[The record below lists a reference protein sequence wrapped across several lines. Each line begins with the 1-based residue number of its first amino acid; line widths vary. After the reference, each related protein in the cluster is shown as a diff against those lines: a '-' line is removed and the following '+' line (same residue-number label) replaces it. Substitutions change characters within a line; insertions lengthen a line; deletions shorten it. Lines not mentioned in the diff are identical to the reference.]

1 MLELFCF
8 QDKLGLFFHRLV
20 SHQTYDIVIMM
31 FILLNT
37 FVMCIEYH
45 GQSEQF
51 QKVLKE
57 INQVFVIVFTAESV
71 MKLLGMR
78 LYYFKLPWNIF
89 DFSIVIFSLVC
100 EYDHRK

>member
-1 MLELFCF
+1 MVF
-8 QDKLGLFFHRLV
+8 
-20 SHQTYDIVIMM
+20 IM
-31 FILLNT
+31 LNT

-57 INQVFVIVFTAESV
+57 INKVFVIIFTGESV

-100 EYDHRK
+100 K